1 MSLYQWRA
9 GEIITAEKL
18 RAGVQFGLVNITPD
32 DSVNNTGANSIFAD
46 GYYRGSAT
54 IEFDV
59 PFEEIPTIQVTA
71 RTSVPGLLVTA
82 SYTSVSTTGMTVM
95 IARGN
100 ETSTN
105 VDWLAIGR
113 PDL

>member
-18 RAGVQFGLVNITPD
+18 RSGVQFGLENVTPD
-32 DSVNNTGANSIFAD
+32 ISVGSGALGSS
-46 GYYRGSAT
+46 YYRGRADIT
-54 IEFDV
+54 FDV
-59 PFEEIPTIQVTA
+59 PFAEIPTIQVTA
-71 RTSVPGLLVTA
+71 RTSVPGGTFIEA
-82 SYTSVSTTGMTVM
+82 TYTDVSTDGFTIV
-95 IARGN
+95 IARSN